1 METVIRTVVVYLILL
16 VLIRLTGRRT
26 LAQLTAFDFVVLL
39 IIGGST
45 QRALLGQD
53 YSVINAMLVVVT
65 LLVLDVAFS
74 LIERDSRLFA
84 KFVNGVPMILVED
97 GRLLRRR
104 LRKARLTEDEVLA
117 AARRTRGIERMEDIK
132 YAILEASGDISVIPM
147 RA

>member
-1 METVIRTVVVYLILL
+1 METVIRTVAVYLILL

-26 LAQLTAFDFVVLL
+26 LAQVTAFDFLVLL

-65 LLVLDVAFS
+65 LLTMDVVFS
-74 LIERDSRLFA
+74 LIERDSRLFS
-84 KFVNGVPMILVED
+84 KFVNGVPMILVEH
-97 GRLLRRR
+97 GRLLPGR

-117 AARRTRGIERMEDIK
+117 AARRSRGIERMEDIK

>member
-1 METVIRTVVVYLILL
+1 METVIRTVAVYLILL

-26 LAQLTAFDFVVLL
+26 LAQVTAFDFVVLL

-65 LLVLDVAFS
+65 LLTMDVVFS
-74 LIERDSRLFA
+74 LIERDSRLFS

-97 GRLLRRR
+97 GRLLPGR

-117 AARRTRGIERMEDIK
+117 AARRSRGIERMEDIK

>member
-1 METVIRTVVVYLILL
+1 METVLRTIAVYLILL

-26 LAQLTAFDFVVLL
+26 LAQFTAFDFLVLL

-65 LLVLDVAFS
+65 LLTMDIVFS
-74 LIERDSRLFA
+74 LLGRDSLLFS
-84 KFVNGVPMILVED
+84 KLVNGVPMILVEE
-97 GRLLRRR
+97 GRLLRAR
-104 LRKARLTEDEVLA
+104 LRKARLTEDQVLA
-117 AARRTRGIERMEDIK
+117 AARRTQGIYRLEDIK
-132 YAILEASGDISVIPM
+132 YAILEASGEISVIPM